1 MNGRLD
7 VFAKLLYNAL
17 VPLGLAGVRAAALGS
32 AKVREALAGRRGY
45 AERWEAMRARL
56 DTRPVWFHVAS
67 VGEFEQAR
75 PVIAALA
82 RTHPAVPAVLT
93 FSSPSGMS
101 FARRKERVGDGSP
114 IRFID
119 YLPADTRGRMDFCLD
134 CANPRLLVFVKFD
147 LWPNL
152 IWRAQRRGVP
162 MVLIDATLS
171 PSSHRLSP
179 AGRWFYRPL
188 YEALD
193 KILAISSD
201 DAARFALSAPA
212 HPCVRVAGD
221 TRFDR
226 VMERWNER
234 GVTGFEIARDADT
247 LVVIAG
253 STWPRDEAHLLPAL
267 ARLLGERANVVAVLA
282 PHEPE
287 AERVEQLCAWARS
300 AGLSVRRASAP
311 PGPARVVVIDSVGVL
326 AEAYRMADL
335 AYVGGSFSTGVHS
348 VIEPA
353 IAGLPVL
360 FGPVHDNSHEA
371 LQLCARGGGFP
382 VTDVGQIHARLA
394 ALLDHPEDRRRSG
407 EAARAYVTSQLGAT
421 AKCVAEM
428 EEFL

>member
-1 MNGRLD
+1 MIAN
-7 VFAKLLYNAL
+7 LLYNAL
-17 VPLGLAGVRAAALGS
+17 LPLGLAGVRAAALGN
-32 AKVREALAGRRGY
+32 AKVREAIAGRRGY
-45 AERWEAMRARL
+45 AARWEDLRARL
-56 DTRPVWFHVAS
+56 DARPVWFHVAS

-75 PVIAALA
+75 PVITALA
-82 RTHPAVPAVLT
+82 RTRPGIPVMLT
-93 FSSPSGMS
+93 FSSPSGLH
-101 FARRKERVGDGSP
+101 FARRREAAGTGPLISFV
-114 IRFID
+114 D

-152 IWRAQRRGVP
+152 IRRTYQRGVP
-162 MVLIDATLS
+162 MVMIDATLS
-171 PSSHRLSP
+171 PSSHRLSA

-188 YEALD
+188 YLALD
-193 KILAISSD
+193 KILAISTD

-234 GVTGFEIARDADT
+234 GATGFDVERDADT
-247 LVVIAG
+247 RVVIAG
-253 STWPRDEAHLLPAL
+253 STWPLDEANLLPAL

-282 PHEPE
+282 PHEPG
-287 AERVEQLCAWARS
+287 AERVQELRDWARA
-300 AGLSVRRASAP
+300 AGLSVRLASEP
-311 PGPARVVVIDSVGVL
+311 PGPARVVIIDSVGVL
-326 AEAYRMADL
+326 ADAYRLADV

-360 FGPVHDNSHEA
+360 FGPVHDNSFEA
-371 LQLCARGGGFP
+371 LQLHARGGGFP
-382 VTDVGQIHARLA
+382 VADAGQIHARLA
-394 ALLDHPEDRRRSG
+394 ALLEREEDRRRAG
-407 EAARAYVTSQLGAT
+407 ESARAYVTSQLGAT
-421 AKCVAEM
+421 AKCVAEI